1 MRLTQQLLEM
11 TGIGKKRLHVEWVS
25 SAEAQRFAEIASGIV
40 DCVKALGPLD
50 SKAYKLEL
58 SSAEMALD
66 NETIR
71 WLVGKEVTIT
81 STGDVYG
88 RKWEAESYDSILDTM
103 LEREYHK
110 NLIYLSIKEG
120 CTSVRNISKQ
130 IGLGLQRISY
140 LLADLEKTNM
150 VAFTGMDSGKPIFA
164 AL

>member
-1 MRLTQQLLEM
+1 MRLTQKLLDI
-11 TGIGKKRLHVEWVS
+11 TGIGKERLHVEWIS
-25 SAEAQRFAEIASGIV
+25 SAEAQRFADIASGIV

-50 SKAYKLEL
+50 SKAYNAEL
-58 SSAEMALD
+58 ASAEMALD
-66 NETIR
+66 SETIR
-71 WLVGKEVTIT
+71 WLVGKDATIT

-88 RKWEAESYDSILDTM
+88 RKWEIESYDSVLDTM

-120 CTSVRNISKQ
+120 CTSVRNINEQ
-130 IGLGLQRISY
+130 IGIGLQRISY

-150 VAFTGMDSGKPIFA
+150 VEFTGMDNGKPIFA